1 MASTFGTRY
10 GGGRRSGA
18 GAARGLPTLFLAALF
33 SGSCASTPPSAS
45 SPSPA
50 SSSASSSSSSPPPE
64 SGAARSVSPDALA
77 GNWLLELKVG
87 SRTLEGGL
95 HFANTNGVL
104 VGTWTSAEG
113 DEYELKKIS
122 ISGDEISWDVDG
134 PSGSRHASGKI
145 DGLSMKGTMKRAA
158 RKRGDRDASADPPDR
173 DPAGDSTEP
182 PPDAASGGRTGGG
195 RGGRRGGGRRGGS
208 SGGEGITWSAYK
220 TMEAPAAPAPETE
233 SAPRPAPAPTPSGVP
248 PQ

>member
-10 GGGRRSGA
+10 GGGRRGAA
-18 GAARGLPTLFLAALF
+18 GAAAGLAALFLAALF
-33 SGSCASTPPSAS
+33 SGSCASTPPPASTS
-45 SPSPA
+45 SPSSPS
-50 SSSASSSSSSPPPE
+50 SSSAPPPE
-64 SGAARSVSPDALA
+64 PGAAARSVSPDALA

-134 PSGSRHASGKI
+134 PSGRRHASGKI

-220 TMEAPAAPAPETE
+220 TMEAPAAPAPENE